1 MAARGSR
8 NEEEDEEEQVSS
20 DEERSSNSDG
30 SSDGSDGSSDNE
42 SDDASEEDDGVED
55 HELKQARVRGDI
67 QEMQLMVGEMEK
79 IKQRLLFRLEREKQA
94 KLEEANW
101 QKQQQ
106 QLAAEEQERQLQ
118 QQREEE
124 WQRRQLQQQRE
135 EAEKK
140 AREADQTPQD
150 ASEQQKTLPE
160 RSLVE
165 IGVQTELD
173 TAHAERDNRV
183 ISNVVQQAPRS
194 MDDLSQRQT
203 ANTSQQASVPAEG
216 QTARL
221 SLYDLGKSYGL
232 KETRVSPSNQES
244 THQERPNRP
253 AQASPASAA
262 RRVPAPPSEAS
273 DADTFFIRRDSNRTS
288 WQPDGPNHNND
299 SFHRSQGSALGSEY
313 SENDHPGSPTAQAG
327 AHTEKSAFDTLRNTI
342 LSSIREGAHSDNAA
356 SVAPSKLFESQRSR
370 MGSALS
376 SAAKGDGE
384 RVAKTDEQ
392 REQEAIQS
400 LLFSR

>member
-20 DEERSSNSDG
+20 DEERSSNSGG

-94 KLEEANW
+94 KLEEADW
-101 QKQQQ
+101 QKQ
-106 QLAAEEQERQLQ
+106 QLAAEEQE
-118 QQREEE
+118 
-124 WQRRQLQQQRE
+124 RQLQQQRE

-183 ISNVVQQAPRS
+183 VSNVVQQAPRS

-232 KETRVSPSNQES
+232 KETRVSPSNQEL

-400 LLFSR
+400 LLFGR